1 MIAQHLVQSLE
12 HRGHLIHVY
21 GMDEVFPQVPRTHM
35 SHFSFPFSYPEFHFP
50 KGSTLPHFMG
60 WKMNLEEKAGIS
72 FIVQWLRIHLSMQG
86 MQIQSL
92 VGKRDPICYRAT
104 KPKRC
109 NQRKSGCCSK
119 APVQTKKRK
128 KTEKKKDFHMIV
140 TECLSKWEKLL
151 KSWNKGQN
159 PLKSVVWDDLRD

>member
-1 MIAQHLVQSLE
+1 
-12 HRGHLIHVY
+12 
-21 GMDEVFPQVPRTHM
+21 
-35 SHFSFPFSYPEFHFP
+35 
-50 KGSTLPHFMG
+50 
-60 WKMNLEEKAGIS
+60 
-72 FIVQWLRIHLSMQG
+72 MQG

-151 KSWNKGQN
+151 KS
-159 PLKSVVWDDLRD
+159 